1 MLKLGTVTDTNDPDN
16 LRRIKVTSIDR
27 GVSVSNWVSRITL
40 FDGDDLPIP
49 AIGSTVLI
57 GELDS
62 DSTEE
67 INIGVLQSATTNKPN
82 LNKSKLS
89 DWFSDFAV
97 GLFSVFDSFKIRS
110 LSANK
115 PTINLSSDGTVL
127 ASNTLGSITLQPN
140 GFIRVVNPLGTI
152 EMGASGISLSTSG
165 LVNISSSG
173 LRYNG
178 VQVAIVGGIDSRGD
192 TTIS

>member
-67 INIGVLQSATTNKPN
+67 IIIGVLQSATTNKPN

-89 DWFSDFAV
+89 DWLSDFAV